1 MNFKNNEYSET
12 TKAINVNENK
22 KLSSHKQ
29 VVLIII

>member
-12 TKAINVNENK
+12 TKAIVNENK